1 MVNRAYKLSS
11 TWKSFIDERESLKQ
25 TFVDLRYPLKLID
38 ATINKSINK
47 IISSDTTNEI
57 DITDERSDNLPKV
70 LFPLPFI
77 DQKTTDNTR
86 KQLQS
91 LGHKI
96 GVSLQPVFAS
106 VKIGYILKTIEIKPD
121 IVI

>member
-1 MVNRAYKLSS
+1 MFKTMVNRAYKLSS

-70 LFPLPFI
+70 LFPLPF
-77 DQKTTDNTR
+77 
-86 KQLQS
+86 
-91 LGHKI
+91 
-96 GVSLQPVFAS
+96 
-106 VKIGYILKTIEIKPD
+106 
-121 IVI
+121 